1 MTNQKYQNLQRHNMS
16 LTYESDEQ
24 KWAIIKMAIEQNM
37 PANKIFG
44 FEILEIK
51 EGYAKIHVP
60 FKEEFIGDFIH
71 GLWHGGI
78 IASIADS
85 AAGIAASTVLTDA
98 RDKLNTIDLRI
109 DYLSGAIKEDLFAEA
124 ELLKVGK
131 RIIKADVKLYQES
144 KGTVA
149 IARGAFSLLKFEE

>member
-1 MTNQKYQNLQRHNMS
+1 MS
-16 LTYESDEQ
+16 LTYENEQQ
-24 KWAIIKMAIEQNM
+24 KWDIIKMAIEQHM
-37 PANKIFG
+37 PANRIFG
-44 FEILEIK
+44 FEIVELK
-51 EGYAKIHVP
+51 EGFAKIHVP
-60 FKEEFIGDFIH
+60 FKEDFIGDFIQ

-98 RDKLNTIDLRI
+98 RDKLNTIDIRI
-109 DYLSGAIKEDLFAEA
+109 DYLNGAIKEDLFAEA

-131 RIIKADVKLYQES
+131 RIIKVDVKLYQKT

-149 IARGAFSLLKFEE
+149 IARGSFSLLKFED

>member
-1 MTNQKYQNLQRHNMS
+1 MAG
-16 LTYESDEQ
+16 LTYDSDQQ
-24 KWAIIKMAIEQNM
+24 KWDIIRMAIEQHM
-37 PANKIFG
+37 PANRIFG
-44 FEILEIK
+44 FKIVDLK
-51 EGYAKIHVP
+51 EGFAKIHVP
-60 FKEEFIGDFIH
+60 FKEDFIGDFLQ

-78 IASIADS
+78 IASVADS

-109 DYLSGAIKEDLFAEA
+109 DYLSGAIKEDIYAEA

-131 RIIKADVKLYQES
+131 RIIKVDVKLYQES

>member
-1 MTNQKYQNLQRHNMS
+1 MTS
-16 LTYESDEQ
+16 LTYESEEQ
-24 KWAIIKMAIEQNM
+24 KLSLIKMAIEQHM
-37 PANKIFG
+37 PANRIFG
-44 FEILEIK
+44 FKITDIK

-60 FKEEFIGDFIH
+60 FKEDFIGDFIH

-109 DYLSGAIKEDLFAEA
+109 DYLSGAIKEDLYAEA

-131 RIIKADVKLYQES
+131 RIIKVDVKLYQES

-149 IARGAFSLLKFEE
+149 IARGAFSLLKFGE

>member
-1 MTNQKYQNLQRHNMS
+1 MS
-16 LTYESDEQ
+16 NLTYESDEQ
-24 KWAIIKMAIEQNM
+24 KWAIIKMAIEKNM

-44 FEILEIK
+44 FEIKEIR

-60 FKEEFIGDFIH
+60 FKEEFVGDFIH

-85 AAGIAASTVLTDA
+85 AAGIAASTVLTHA

-109 DYLSGAIKEDLFAEA
+109 DYLNGAIKEDLMAEA

>member
-1 MTNQKYQNLQRHNMS
+1 MS
-16 LTYESDEQ
+16 LIYESDEQ
-24 KWAIIKMAIEQNM
+24 KWAIIKLAIEQEM

-51 EGYAKIHVP
+51 NGYARIHVP
-60 FKEEFIGDFIH
+60 FREEFVGDFLN

-109 DYLSGAIKEDLFAEA
+109 DYLSGAIKEDLYAEA

-131 RIIKADVKLYQES
+131 RIIKADVKLYQKS

-149 IARGAFSLLKFEE
+149 IARCAFSLLKFED

>member
-1 MTNQKYQNLQRHNMS
+1 MS

-24 KWAIIKMAIEQNM
+24 KWAVIKMAIEQNM

>member
-1 MTNQKYQNLQRHNMS
+1 MS

-24 KWAIIKMAIEQNM
+24 KWAIIKMAVEQNM

-44 FEILEIK
+44 LEIQEIR
-51 EGYAKIHVP
+51 EGYAKVHVP
-60 FKEEFIGDFIH
+60 LKEEFVGDFLN

-85 AAGIAASTVLTDA
+85 AAGIAASTIMTDA

-109 DYLSGAIKEDLFAEA
+109 DYLSGAIKENLYAEA

-131 RIIKADVKLYQES
+131 RIIKAYVKLYQKS

>member
-1 MTNQKYQNLQRHNMS
+1 MAG
-16 LTYESDEQ
+16 LTYDSDQQ
-24 KWAIIKMAIEQNM
+24 KWDIIRLAIEQHM
-37 PANKIFG
+37 PANRIFG
-44 FEILEIK
+44 FKIVDLK
-51 EGYAKIHVP
+51 EGFAKIHVP
-60 FKEEFIGDFIH
+60 FKEDFISDFLQ

-78 IASIADS
+78 IASVADS

-109 DYLSGAIKEDLFAEA
+109 DYLSGAIKEDIYAEA

-131 RIIKADVKLYQES
+131 RIIKVDVKLYQES
-144 KGTVA
+144 KVTVA

>member
-1 MTNQKYQNLQRHNMS
+1 MS
-16 LTYESDEQ
+16 LTYENEQQ
-24 KWAIIKMAIEQNM
+24 KWDIIKMAIEHHM
-37 PANKIFG
+37 PANRIFG
-44 FEILEIK
+44 FEIVELK
-51 EGYAKIHVP
+51 EGFAKIHVP
-60 FKEEFIGDFIH
+60 FKEDFIGDFIQ

-98 RDKLNTIDLRI
+98 RDKLNTIDIRI
-109 DYLSGAIKEDLFAEA
+109 DYLNGAIKEDLFAEA

-131 RIIKADVKLYQES
+131 RIIKVDVKLYQKT

-149 IARGAFSLLKFEE
+149 IARGSFSLLKFED

>member
-1 MTNQKYQNLQRHNMS
+1 MS
-16 LTYESDEQ
+16 TFTYSSDLQ
-24 KWAIIKMAIEQNM
+24 KWDIIRMAIEQHM
-37 PANKIFG
+37 PANRIFG
-44 FEILEIK
+44 FKIVELK
-51 EGYAKIHVP
+51 EGFAKIHVP
-60 FKEEFIGDFIH
+60 FKEDFIGDFLQ

-78 IASIADS
+78 IASVADS
-85 AAGIAASTVLTDA
+85 AAGIAATTVLTDA

-109 DYLSGAIKEDLFAEA
+109 DYLKGAVKEDVYAEA

-131 RIIKADVKLYQES
+131 RIIKADVKIYQES

>member
-1 MTNQKYQNLQRHNMS
+1 MSRSLMS
-16 LTYESDEQ
+16 LTYESEEQ
-24 KWAIIKMAIEQNM
+24 KWNIIKMAIEQHM

-44 FEILEIK
+44 LKIIEIRD
-51 EGYAKIHVP
+51 GYAKIHVP

-85 AAGIAASTVLTDA
+85 AAGIAASTALTDA

-109 DYLSGAIKEDLFAEA
+109 DYLSGAVKEDLYAEA

-131 RIIKADVKLYQES
+131 RIIKVDVKLYQKS

-149 IARGAFSLLKFEE
+149 LGRGAFSLLKFEE

>member
-1 MTNQKYQNLQRHNMS
+1 MTS
-16 LTYESDEQ
+16 LIYENEEQ
-24 KWAIIKMAIEQNM
+24 KLALIKMAIEQQM
-37 PANKIFG
+37 PANRIFG
-44 FEILEIK
+44 FKIIDIK

-60 FKEEFIGDFIH
+60 FKEDFIGDFFH

-85 AAGIAASTVLTDA
+85 AAGIAASTVLTDV
-98 RDKLNTIDLRI
+98 RDRLNTIDLRI
-109 DYLSGAIKEDLFAEA
+109 DYLNGAIKEDLYAEA

-149 IARGAFSLLKFEE
+149 LARGAFSLLKFEE

>member
-1 MTNQKYQNLQRHNMS
+1 MAG
-16 LTYESDEQ
+16 LTYDSDQQ
-24 KWAIIKMAIEQNM
+24 KWDIIRMAIEQHM
-37 PANKIFG
+37 PANRIFG
-44 FEILEIK
+44 FKIIELK
-51 EGYAKIHVP
+51 EGFAKIHVP
-60 FKEEFIGDFIH
+60 FKEDFIGDFLQ

-78 IASIADS
+78 IASVADS
-85 AAGIAASTVLTDA
+85 AAGIAASTILTDA

-109 DYLSGAIKEDLFAEA
+109 DYLSGAIKEDIYAEA

-149 IARGAFSLLKFEE
+149 IARGAFSLLKFEG

>member
-1 MTNQKYQNLQRHNMS
+1 MAG
-16 LTYESDEQ
+16 LTYDSDQQ
-24 KWAIIKMAIEQNM
+24 KWDIIRMAIEQHM
-37 PANKIFG
+37 PANRIFG
-44 FEILEIK
+44 FRILELK
-51 EGYAKIHVP
+51 EGFAKIHVP
-60 FKEEFIGDFIH
+60 FKEEFIGDFLQ

-78 IASIADS
+78 IASVADS

-109 DYLSGAIKEDLFAEA
+109 DYLSGAIKEDIYAEA

>member
-1 MTNQKYQNLQRHNMS
+1 MS
-16 LTYESDEQ
+16 LTYESEEQ
-24 KWAIIKMAIEQNM
+24 KWSIIKKAIEEHM

-44 FEILEIK
+44 FEIIEIR
-51 EGYAKIHVP
+51 EGYAKVHVP
-60 FKEEFIGDFIH
+60 FKEEFVGDFIH

-109 DYLSGAIKEDLFAEA
+109 DYLSGAVKEDLFAEA

-149 IARGAFSLLKFEE
+149 IARGAFSLLKFEG

>member
-1 MTNQKYQNLQRHNMS
+1 MAG
-16 LTYESDEQ
+16 LTYDSDQQ
-24 KWAIIKMAIEQNM
+24 KWDIIRMAIEQHM
-37 PANKIFG
+37 PANRIFG
-44 FEILEIK
+44 FKIVELK
-51 EGYAKIHVP
+51 EGFAKIHVP
-60 FKEEFIGDFIH
+60 FKEDFIGDFLQ

-78 IASIADS
+78 IASVADS

-109 DYLSGAIKEDLFAEA
+109 DYLSGAIKEDIYAEA

-131 RIIKADVKLYQES
+131 RIIKVDVKLYQES

>member
-1 MTNQKYQNLQRHNMS
+1 MS
-16 LTYESDEQ
+16 LAFKSDEQ
-24 KWAIIKMAIEQNM
+24 KWDIIKMAIEESM

-44 FEILEIK
+44 VKITEIK

-60 FKEEFIGDFIH
+60 FKEEFIGDFVH

-85 AAGIAASTVLTDA
+85 AAGIAASTILTDA

-109 DYLSGAIKEDLFAEA
+109 DYLSGAIKEDIYAEA

-131 RIIKADVKLYQES
+131 RIIKADVKLYQKS

-149 IARGAFSLLKFEE
+149 IARGAFSLLSFEG

>member
-109 DYLSGAIKEDLFAEA
+109 DYLSGAIKEDLYAEA

>member
-1 MTNQKYQNLQRHNMS
+1 MS
-16 LTYESDEQ
+16 LAYENEQQ
-24 KWAIIKMAIEQNM
+24 KWDIIKMAIEQHM
-37 PANKIFG
+37 PANRIFG
-44 FEILEIK
+44 FEIVELK
-51 EGYAKIHVP
+51 EGFAKIHVP
-60 FKEEFIGDFIH
+60 FKEDFIGDFIQ

-98 RDKLNTIDLRI
+98 RDKLNTIDIRI
-109 DYLSGAIKEDLFAEA
+109 DYLNGAIKEDLFAEA

-131 RIIKADVKLYQES
+131 RIIKVDVKLYQKT

-149 IARGAFSLLKFEE
+149 IARGSFSLLKFED

>member
-1 MTNQKYQNLQRHNMS
+1 
-16 LTYESDEQ
+16 
-24 KWAIIKMAIEQNM
+24 M

-44 FEILEIK
+44 LEIQEIR
-51 EGYAKIHVP
+51 EGYAKVHVP
-60 FKEEFIGDFIH
+60 FKEEFVGDFLN

-85 AAGIAASTVLTDA
+85 AAGIAASTIMTDA

-109 DYLSGAIKEDLFAEA
+109 DYLSGAIKENLYAEA

-131 RIIKADVKLYQES
+131 RIIKADVKLYQKS

>member
-1 MTNQKYQNLQRHNMS
+1 MS
-16 LTYESDEQ
+16 LTYESEEQ

-44 FEILEIK
+44 FEIQEIRD
-51 EGYAKIHVP
+51 GYAKVHVP
-60 FKEEFIGDFIH
+60 FKEEFVGDFLN

-109 DYLSGAIKEDLFAEA
+109 DYLQGAIKEDLTAEA
-124 ELLKVGK
+124 ELLRVGK
-131 RIIKADVKLYQES
+131 RIIKADVKLYQET

-149 IARGAFSLLKFEE
+149 IARGAFSLLKFESKD

>member
-1 MTNQKYQNLQRHNMS
+1 MS

-44 FEILEIK
+44 FEILELK

-60 FKEEFIGDFIH
+60 FKEEFIGDFIQ
-71 GLWHGGI
+71 GIWHGGI
-78 IASIADS
+78 VASIADS
-85 AAGIAASTVLTDA
+85 AAGIAASTVLTDG

-109 DYLSGAIKEDLFAEA
+109 DYLKGACKEDLFAEA

-131 RIIKADVKLYQES
+131 RIIKADVKLYQET

-149 IARGAFSLLKFEE
+149 IARGAFSLLRFEE

>member
-1 MTNQKYQNLQRHNMS
+1 MS

-24 KWAIIKMAIEQNM
+24 KWAIIRKAIEEHM

-44 FEILEIK
+44 FKIIELR
-51 EGYAKIHVP
+51 EGFAKIHVP
-60 FKEEFIGDFIH
+60 FKEEFIGDFIQ

-85 AAGIAASTVLTDA
+85 ASGIAATTVLTDA

-109 DYLSGAIKEDLFAEA
+109 DYLSGAIKEDLYAEA

-131 RIIKADVKLYQES
+131 RIIKADVKLYQQS

-149 IARGAFSLLKFEE
+149 IARGAFSLLKFEDTDRS

>member
-1 MTNQKYQNLQRHNMS
+1 M
-16 LTYESDEQ
+16 
-24 KWAIIKMAIEQNM
+24 
-37 PANKIFG
+37 
-44 FEILEIK
+44 K

-60 FKEEFIGDFIH
+60 FKEEFIGDFVH

-85 AAGIAASTVLTDA
+85 AAGIAASTILTDA

-109 DYLSGAIKEDLFAEA
+109 DYLSGAIKEDIYAEA

-131 RIIKADVKLYQES
+131 RIIKADVKLYQKS

-149 IARGAFSLLKFEE
+149 IARGAFSLLSFEG

>member
-1 MTNQKYQNLQRHNMS
+1 MS
-16 LTYESDEQ
+16 TFTYSSDLQ
-24 KWAIIKMAIEQNM
+24 KWDILRMAIEQHM
-37 PANKIFG
+37 PANRIFG
-44 FEILEIK
+44 FKIVELK
-51 EGYAKIHVP
+51 EGFAKIHVP
-60 FKEEFIGDFIH
+60 FKEDFIGDFLQ

-78 IASIADS
+78 IASVADS
-85 AAGIAASTVLTDA
+85 AAGIAATTVLTDA

-109 DYLSGAIKEDLFAEA
+109 DYLKGAVKEDVYAEA

-131 RIIKADVKLYQES
+131 RIIKADVKIYQES

>member
-1 MTNQKYQNLQRHNMS
+1 MS
-16 LTYESDEQ
+16 SLVYENEEQ
-24 KWAIIKMAIEQNM
+24 KWAIIKMAIEQSM
-37 PANKIFG
+37 PANRIFG
-44 FEILEIK
+44 VKILDIR
-51 EGYAKIHVP
+51 EGFAQVHVP
-60 FKEEFIGDFIH
+60 FKDDFVGDFIH

-85 AAGIAASTVLTDA
+85 AAGIAASTILTDA

-109 DYLSGAIKEDLFAEA
+109 DYLKGAIKEDLYAEA

-131 RIIKADVKLYQES
+131 RIIKVDVKLYQET

>member
-1 MTNQKYQNLQRHNMS
+1 MS
-16 LTYESDEQ
+16 LTYESEEQ

-44 FEILEIK
+44 FEIQEIR
-51 EGYAKIHVP
+51 EDYAKIHVP

-109 DYLSGAIKEDLFAEA
+109 DYLSGAVKEDLYAEA

-131 RIIKADVKLYQES
+131 RIIKADVKLYQKS

-149 IARGAFSLLKFEE
+149 LARGAFSLLRFEE

>member
-1 MTNQKYQNLQRHNMS
+1 MS
-16 LTYESDEQ
+16 LTYQSEEQ
-24 KWAIIKMAIEQNM
+24 KWTIIKKAIEEHM

-44 FEILEIK
+44 FEIIELK
-51 EGYAKIHVP
+51 EGYAKVHVP
-60 FKEEFIGDFIH
+60 FKDEFIGDFIQ

-78 IASIADS
+78 VASIADS
-85 AAGIAASTVLTDA
+85 AAGIAATTVLTDA

-109 DYLSGAIKEDLFAEA
+109 DYLKGAVKEDLYAEA

-149 IARGAFSLLKFEE
+149 IARGAFSLLKFEG